1 MQAQPLRFKLTKSST
16 TIKNRSQ
23 CIQLPAGMMTVS
35 SRIQQNDTHRSDS
48 KKQSVPICYDSEDD
62 PLEIFAST
70 VTFHPN
76 DPLLGAKLRVAFL
89 QRIMANGY
97 FSVWPTL
104 TFCCTIPAN
113 SAIFKA
119 VSNGDIE
126 EMVQM
131 FQKNLASVTDCDPRG
146 RSLLSVSTKSCFCIS
161 QDNAL
166 TSPLSML

>member
-1 MQAQPLRFKLTKSST
+1 
-16 TIKNRSQ
+16 
-23 CIQLPAGMMTVS
+23 MTVY
-35 SRIQQNDTHRSDS
+35 SRTQMNGNFQSDS
-48 KKQSVPICYDSEDD
+48 RMQSLPVLDNNEDD

-104 TFCCTIPAN
+104 TFCCTIPAD

-131 FQKNLASVTDCDPRG
+131 FQKNLASVTDCDPIG
-146 RSLLSVSTKSCFCIS
+146 RSLLNVRYQLLLMHK
-161 QDNAL
+161 QR
-166 TSPLSML
+166 